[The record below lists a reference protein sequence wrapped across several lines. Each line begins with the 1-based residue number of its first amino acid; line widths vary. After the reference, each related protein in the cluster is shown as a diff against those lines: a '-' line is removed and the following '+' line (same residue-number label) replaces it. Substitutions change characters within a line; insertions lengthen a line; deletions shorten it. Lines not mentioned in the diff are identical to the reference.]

1 VNLSYH
7 QSGSFTETELT
18 DYYHRS
24 LQIHK
29 AVDAQVQPGA
39 VLLIGDS
46 FTQSLLS
53 STISPNSVNYGIAMH
68 TTLGVLNRLFH
79 YHSLNIASSI
89 FIEIGIN
96 DFWRGR
102 GNEDII
108 KNITSIV
115 GQLPKNKQII
125 LNALFPVDE
134 EHGRAGWNARII
146 KINNSI
152 MDLANANNL
161 QFLSINS
168 QLIDLSG
175 QLQDRYHNGDG
186 VHLTQKAYS
195 LWSQAIKTQLLQ

>member
-1 VNLSYH
+1 
-7 QSGSFTETELT
+7 
-18 DYYHRS
+18 
-24 LQIHK
+24 
-29 AVDAQVQPGA
+29 
-39 VLLIGDS
+39 
-46 FTQSLLS
+46 
-53 STISPNSVNYGIAMH
+53 MH
-68 TTLGVLNRLFH
+68 TTLGVLNRLSH

-102 GNEDII
+102 SNEDII

-115 GQLPKNKQII
+115 AQLPKNKQII
-125 LNALFPVDE
+125 LNAIFPVDE

-146 KINNSI
+146 NINNNI
-152 MDLANANNL
+152 KDLAKVNNL
-161 QFLSINS
+161 QFLSIDS
-168 QLIDLSG
+168 QLIDSSG